1 MDKHLVGIGWHLVC
15 IENAAFRSRKINKF
29 IFLQIFSKIVIM
41 KFVEL
46 KYEFLTLILQSSI
59 QYTMFLSSQMVSQ
72 LQFPNEV
79 RYNELSDLPEQAG
92 VSNNL

>member
-1 MDKHLVGIGWHLVC
+1 
-15 IENAAFRSRKINKF
+15 
-29 IFLQIFSKIVIM
+29 M

-79 RYNELSDLPEQAG
+79 RYNELSDLPERRTG
-92 VSNNL
+92 RCK